1 MTIPLLTSRPVLTLR
16 DGQHVKPIT
25 ISDLCLC
32 SRGITHVFQVR
43 RKTLNLA
50 VFQTFLN
57 EVFGTVHGSRP
68 A

>member
-1 MTIPLLTSRPVLTLR
+1 MTIPLLTSRPVLTLCG
-16 DGQHVKPIT
+16 GQHVKPIT

-32 SRGITHVFQVR
+32 SREITDVFHIR
-43 RKTLNLA
+43 RKTLHLA
-50 VFQTFLN
+50 VFKTSLN